1 MHQMTFT
8 NTPTLITEDSDIDTD
23 LEVSTMTKFYEIE
36 KIFQKMEKSDE
47 DRKLWLEM
55 LIYKLGEVF
64 QNCMKSY
71 EYLEK
76 PDLRKSFLDRSSKER
91 SLEFLK
97 ESRGAMYHK
106 SKSVLD
112 KTIHSNF
119 MQIDGEYFKGI
130 HVRKGGNLIVGEHQ
144 FDANDSEFA
153 FTTEGIFEIKNPDS
167 EDELWEKLEY
177 PSITTFDDS
186 DIIRKLVECHGI
198 LRTEFFKIRTI
209 LKRGDGK
216 YEHRFKTKGNIK
228 LFVTSKE
235 QSKVYDLNGQSLD
248 VRGTLSISPMNFE
261 LDLQARQIKRT

>member
-1 MHQMTFT
+1 MTIT

-64 QNCMKSY
+64 QNCLRSY
-71 EYLEK
+71 EYLERT
-76 PDLRKSFLDRSSKER
+76 DLLESFLARSRKKR

-97 ESRGAMYHK
+97 ESREALFHK
-106 SKSVLD
+106 SKSVLN

-130 HVRKGGNLIVGEHQ
+130 HVRKGGIFVVGEHK
-144 FDANDSEFA
+144 FDADDSEFA
-153 FTTEGIFEIKNPDS
+153 FTTEGIFEITNPDS
-167 EDELWEKLEY
+167 KDERWEKLEY
-177 PSITTFDDS
+177 PSIITFDDS
-186 DIIRKLVECHGI
+186 DILNKLMACRDI
-198 LRTEFFKIRTI
+198 LQTEFFKIRTI
-209 LKRGDGK
+209 LKRGNGK
-216 YEHRFKTKGNIK
+216 YEHRFKTKGNIRF
-228 LFVTSKE
+228 FVKNKE
-235 QSKVYDLNGQSLD
+235 QNKEYDLNGKSLD
-248 VRGTLSISPMNFE
+248 IHGAFIISPMNLE